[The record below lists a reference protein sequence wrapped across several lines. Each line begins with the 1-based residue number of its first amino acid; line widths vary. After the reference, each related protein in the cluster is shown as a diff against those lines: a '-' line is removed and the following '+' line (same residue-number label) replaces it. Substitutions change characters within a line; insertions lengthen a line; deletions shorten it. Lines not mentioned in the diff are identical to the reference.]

1 MCDMEKGRALLDGET
16 AGNKKGQVVELLLG
30 QDGMITIYL
39 SLVFLLIMGVSFC
52 VIEGVREYQLSSLE
66 EDAFISAGRG
76 ILANYDRQLYS
87 QYQLFFLDPR
97 ERSGLLQEGKD
108 ILDQR
113 FISKGFYAASCRN
126 LEAGEEVFATDRQGR
141 VLHHQI
147 RELMKYETVGEAAG
161 RLTEWICLL
170 QKEDY
175 DRQRD
180 RIEDIQD
187 REEAAEEEKESKE
200 RDGNKETDNTAE
212 GDGNTGADDGGT
224 EGQKDPAASP
234 EGRRWKALKS
244 TLSGI
249 IRAGILNYVVDDP
262 KILSQARIPEGGLPS
277 HMTDQ
282 GGTSSVSLPDISF
295 SGLGYVS
302 SYFSHNLAEDYRG
315 PVPLEDMMD
324 IQYACLH
331 FNHYGAV
338 VNKEAFLKYEMEYLC
353 IGRKSDLDNLKGV
366 VRRIILLRF
375 ATNFAFACRDSEIAG
390 EAETMADILAGAV
403 GMPAL
408 ASAVKASLIGV
419 LSYGETLLD
428 VHTLLEGGRIPL
440 VKSSDAWN
448 LTFFNAPEKLA
459 EKSRVKEGRYNLDYE
474 NFLQIILLCQ
484 RKKVRMLYRMM
495 DLMQMNIRQKEAGF
509 FMKDC
514 LFSFKLKGSLYAGKW
529 FPVIPVFDLISEKV
543 IHTDFTRVFSY

>member
-1 MCDMEKGRALLDGET
+1 MEKGRAMASEET
-16 AGNKKGQVVELLLG
+16 AGKKKGQIRELFRR
-30 QDGMITIYL
+30 QEGMITVYL
-39 SLVFLLIMGVSFC
+39 SMAFLLIMGVGFC

-97 ERSGLLQEGKD
+97 ERTGLLQEGRD

-113 FISKGFYAASCRN
+113 FVSKGFYAASSQN
-126 LEAGEEVFATDRQGR
+126 LEVGEEVFATDRQGR

-147 RELMKYETVGEAAG
+147 RELMKYEAVGEAAD
-161 RLTEWICLL
+161 RLTEWIGLL
-170 QKEDY
+170 QNEDY
-175 DRQRD
+175 GRQRD

-187 REEAAEEEKESKE
+187 HEEAAEEEKEERESKE
-200 RDGNKETDNTAE
+200 RDRVKETGTSADRE
-212 GDGNTGADDGGT
+212 GNTEAVDNGT
-224 EGQKDPAASP
+224 KRQKDPAESP

-244 TLSGI
+244 TITGI

-262 KILSQARIPEGGLPS
+262 KMLSQAHIPEGGLPS

-295 SGLGYVS
+295 SGLGYLS
-302 SYFSHNLAEDYRG
+302 SFFSHSLAEDYRG

-324 IQYACLH
+324 IRYACLH
-331 FNHYGAV
+331 FNHYGAIM
-338 VNKEAFLKYEMEYLC
+338 NKEALLKYEMEYLC
-353 IGRKSDLDNLKGV
+353 IGRESDLDNLKGV

-375 ATNFAFACRDSEIAG
+375 ATNFAFACTDSEITG
-390 EAETMADILAGAV
+390 EAEAMADILAGAV
-403 GMPAL
+403 DMPAL
-408 ASAVKASLIGV
+408 ASAVKVSLIGA

-428 VHTLLEGGRIPL
+428 VHALLEGGKIPL

-459 EKSRVKEGRYNLDYE
+459 EKSRVKAGRYNLDYE

-484 RKKVRMLYRMM
+484 KKKVRMLYRMM
-495 DLMQMNIRQKEAGF
+495 DLMQINIRQKEEGF

-529 FPVIPVFDLISEKV
+529 FPVIPIFDLVSDKV
-543 IHTDFTRVFSY
+543 MHTDLTRVFSY